1 MTMGL
6 LTSMEKLAAQVRLY
20 PMTSGTWEKRGDR
33 EKEHGL
39 GGIYYTISA

>member
-1 MTMGL
+1 
-6 LTSMEKLAAQVRLY
+6 MEKLAAQVCLY

-33 EKEHGL
+33 EEEHGL